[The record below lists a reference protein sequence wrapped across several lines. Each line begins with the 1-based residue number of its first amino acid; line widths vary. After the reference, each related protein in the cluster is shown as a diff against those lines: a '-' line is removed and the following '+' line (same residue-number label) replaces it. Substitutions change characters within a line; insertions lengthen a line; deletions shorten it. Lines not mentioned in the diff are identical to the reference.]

1 MYKDLFARALHL
13 ETPWFISELDFNELD
28 KRLVIFVDFKKGSKF
43 DYSHSDD
50 NISGTFPVY
59 DTVQKSWQHLNF
71 FEHECHISARVP
83 RIKTDDGKV
92 RLIKTPWEG
101 MNNGFTLLFE
111 ALLLQLSSN
120 MPVNKVSK
128 LTGISN
134 YRIWELLKRYVNN
147 TLAEADYS
155 LVKVVGVDET
165 SSRKGHNY
173 VTLFVDLDTKKVIFI
188 TEGKSNETVVN
199 FVADLENHSGKA
211 DNIKQVCCDMSPAF
225 IKGVQENLSKAE
237 LTFDKFHIVKIINEA
252 IDQVRREEVK
262 KEIALKKT
270 RYIFLKNKE
279 NLTKKQRDKLEE
291 LSLNKIGLKTMRAY
305 RIRES
310 FQNIYHSNTVDD
322 FIVLLKKWYFWATH
336 SRLEPVINAAKT
348 IKNHWDGVVNWM
360 KSKINNGILEGFNSI
375 VQAAKAK
382 ARGFKKFEYFKTII
396 FLLLGK
402 LDFRKLNNFYLP
414 I

>member
-1 MYKDLFARALHL
+1 MYKDLFERALHI
-13 ETPWFISELDFNELD
+13 ESPWFISELSFNEQ
-28 KRLVIFVDFKKGSKF
+28 KKQLVIFVDFKKGSKF
-43 DYSHSDD
+43 DYSHAEDK
-50 NISGTFPVY
+50 ISGKFPVH

-71 FEHECHISARVP
+71 FEHSCHIKARVP
-83 RIKTDDGKV
+83 RIKTSDGIV
-92 RLIKTPWEG
+92 RLIRAPWEG

-111 ALLLQLSSN
+111 ALILQLSSN

-134 YRIWELLKRYVNN
+134 FRIWELLKRYVNQ
-147 TLAEADYS
+147 TLETSDYS
-155 LVKVVGVDET
+155 LVEVVGIDET
-165 SSRKGHNY
+165 SSKKGHNY
-173 VTLFVDLDTKKVIFI
+173 VTLFVDLNTKKVIFI
-188 TEGKSNETVVN
+188 TEGKSNETVIN
-199 FVADLENHSGKA
+199 FVEDLKAHHGQA

-237 LTFDKFHIVKIINEA
+237 LTFDKFHIIKIINEA
-252 IDQVRREEVK
+252 VDRVRREEVK
-262 KEIALKKT
+262 KEVELKKT
-270 RYIFLKNKE
+270 RYIFLKNQK
-279 NLTKKQRDKLEE
+279 NLTKKQREKFEE

-310 FQNIYHSNTVDD
+310 FQNIYYSDTVED
-322 FIVLLKKWYFWATH
+322 FTVLLKKWYFWATH
-336 SRLEPVINAAKT
+336 SRLEPVIEAAKT

-360 KSKINNGILEGFNSI
+360 KSKISNGILEGFNSI

-396 FLLLGK
+396 YLLLGK
-402 LDFRKLNNFYLP
+402 LDFKKLNNYYLP